1 MNKTNNNKTN
11 KFLYLMNKTNN
22 NKTSKFLYLMNKIS
36 NINFVCFVMI
46 LIISSCTKDIPTP
59 TLEVLNIKAFVGSKD
74 QDGYTEKDGKVDN
87 VNNTISFTAFPPNP
101 EHLASIRIVTN
112 VPDGVTVSPGK
123 EWDFGFYGKATQE
136 LTLNNSVTT
145 ATYTITI
152 PPALVVLSATAS
164 VGTEGQDGYEES
176 EGTINNQKISFA
188 AFPTGTDLSEVNVV
202 VEVLKGIDISPK
214 FTSVAATGK
223 RIVNGVNISLD
234 TRKQDYDFSD
244 GSTKEIVLSN
254 GSTDND
260 VTYTLAIN

>member
-1 MNKTNNNKTN
+1 
-11 KFLYLMNKTNN
+11 MNKTNN
-22 NKTSKFLYLMNKIS
+22 NKTSNFLYLMNKIS

-59 TLEVLNIKAFVGSKD
+59 TLEVLSIKAFVGGSKD
-74 QDGYTEKDGKVDN
+74 QDGYTEKEGKIDN
-87 VNNTISFTAFPPNP
+87 VNNTISFTEFPPNP
-101 EHLASIRIVTN
+101 EHLASVRIVTN
-112 VPDGVTVSPGK
+112 VPDKVIVSPGM
-123 EWDFGFYGKATQE
+123 EWHFLFYGEYTQE

-152 PPALVVLSATAS
+152 PPALVVLSAKAS
-164 VGTEGQDGYEES
+164 VGTKGQAGYEES
-176 EGTINNQKISFA
+176 KGTINNQKVSFA

-214 FTSVAATGK
+214 FISVAATGK
-223 RIVNGVNISLD
+223 DIINGVNISLD
-234 TRKQDYDFSD
+234 IRKKDYDFSD

-254 GSTDND
+254 GTIDNG